1 MEKMVYQIIK
11 RLGLPLGRLQRNLLT
26 STCIGCGGCGGKTLD
41 LCDGCRSELPFN
53 SSFCP
58 QCAIPLPIDDA
69 PICGSCLRAPP
80 RYQASYCA
88 FEYGYPVAELI
99 RAFKYGHSLAYARV
113 LGTLLSDYVKANH
126 RDEWPQ
132 CIVPVPLSSQ
142 RFHHRGFNQAI
153 ELGRIMAVSLDIP
166 LNSGL
171 LERVRHTVEQAG
183 LSRRERKKNLRNA
196 FEVVGDDVPDH
207 VAILDD
213 VVTTGSTMNEIA
225 RTLKRAG
232 VKQIEVWAVARAA
245 LK

>member
-1 MEKMVYQIIK
+1 M
-11 RLGLPLGRLQRNLLT
+11 
-26 STCIGCGGCGGKTLD
+26 
-41 LCDGCRSELPFN
+41 
-53 SSFCP
+53 
-58 QCAIPLPIDDA
+58 
-69 PICGSCLRAPP
+69 RAPP
-80 RYQASYCA
+80 RYQSSYCA
-88 FEYGYPVAELI
+88 FEYGYPIAEFI
-99 RAFKYGHSLAYARV
+99 RAFKYGHSLTHARI
-113 LGTLLSDYVKANH
+113 LGTLLADYVNAQH

-142 RFHHRGFNQAI
+142 RFHRRGFNQAI
-153 ELGRIMAVSLDIP
+153 ELGRVISDSLNIP
-166 LNSGL
+166 LHANL

-196 FEVVGDDVPDH
+196 FAIVGNDMPDH

-232 VKQIEVWAVARAA
+232 VRHIEVWAVARAA